1 MPVNRRPLGLA
12 RLARPASVLTLPS
25 AISSLGTVS
34 YGGGGEGA
42 NAIFIFPASI
52 AATGTWKMSPAV
64 TGRAGKSCKEQGYR
78 LEGISLM
85 IWVTSNMIIWASTGN
100 RW

>member
-1 MPVNRRPLGLA
+1 
-12 RLARPASVLTLPS
+12 
-25 AISSLGTVS
+25 
-34 YGGGGEGA
+34 
-42 NAIFIFPASI
+42 
-52 AATGTWKMSPAV
+52 MSPAV